1 MLDLDNKVNRDSIY
15 FALENR
21 QELGGWFKSLK
32 NKVRKVTRKIGKV
45 ITPKKIYKELSRFES
60 KNRKE
65 LKIIGAVGAI
75 AVGGYYY
82 GPKMLA
88 SIKGLGGKKL
98 AVAAAKSTTQILVS
112 KTIKDKLTE
121 KQDEQM
127 KKAAQTMTPEQFI
140 SDPVV
145 AKITQAIVSDIAIKK
160 VIPQIAIRQPPNEL
174 VKIAN
179 AKAIL
184 AKEGAIEI
192 EHQIAKI
199 AQPKIPEW
207 VKFGAPVVGLL
218 ALIL

>member
-15 FALENR
+15 FALEN
-21 QELGGWFKSLK
+21 QHLGGWFKKLK
-32 NKVRKVTRKIGKV
+32 SKVKKVTRKIGKV

-60 KNRKE
+60 KHRKE

-88 SIKGLGGKKL
+88 MVKGLGGKKL
-98 AVAAAKSTTQILVS
+98 AVTAAKASTKLMVS
-112 KTIKDKLTE
+112 KTIKDKLTK

-140 SDPVV
+140 VDPVV
-145 AKITQAIVSDIAIKK
+145 AKITQDIVADMAVKK
-160 VIPQIAIRQPPNEL
+160 VIPPTIIKPSIEL
-174 VKIAN
+174 VKVAK

-192 EHQIAKI
+192 EHQIEKV
-199 AQPKIPEW
+199 AQPRIPEW

-218 ALIL
+218 AFIL